1 MLVPLQPPL
10 NNTVEIKIRL
20 INNSV
25 VEDREHFSISI
36 HSNHLQITVPT
47 VSQIADFYI
56 LDDDSKSGA
65 INNLKIIFTSISIGL
80 TVGFSSPIYDG
91 REDDNSVAE
100 VCITLSGETE
110 RNFMVTLNVNNGT
123 ATGQSLNKVS
133 FIFICLLSHLTEGVD
148 YNYTTELPA
157 DFHKNR
163 LCHQI
168 SLLSDTILEGN
179 ETIVF
184 QLSSNESFVDLI
196 PSSAVFTIIDSVRY
210 NDSFI
215 TLNSLNVL

>member
-1 MLVPLQPPL
+1 MKTFCCHVKEILSNTCCSLSDITVAFSQTVYSVSEGEGEVVVPISVEGESDILLQFHLEAINNSATCEFLRLNIRLVLFPLFLVAGNDYLLIETLVPLQPPL
-10 NNTVEIKIRL
+10 NNTVEVKIRL

-36 HSNHLQITVPT
+36 HSNNLQITVPT
-47 VSQIADFYI
+47 VSQVADFYI

-65 INNLKIIFTSISIGL
+65 INNHKIIFTSISIGL

-123 ATGQSLNKVS
+123 ATGQ
-133 FIFICLLSHLTEGVD
+133 
-148 YNYTTELPA
+148 
-157 DFHKNR
+157 
-163 LCHQI
+163 
-168 SLLSDTILEGN
+168 
-179 ETIVF
+179 
-184 QLSSNESFVDLI
+184 
-196 PSSAVFTIIDSVRY
+196 
-210 NDSFI
+210 
-215 TLNSLNVL
+215 